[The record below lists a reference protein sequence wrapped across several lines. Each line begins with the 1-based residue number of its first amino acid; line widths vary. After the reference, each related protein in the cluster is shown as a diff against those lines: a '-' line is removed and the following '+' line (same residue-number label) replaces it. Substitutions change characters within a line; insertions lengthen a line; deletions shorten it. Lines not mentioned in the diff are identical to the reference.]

1 MREEEKKELNEL
13 LQNLIQIKSE
23 NPPGD
28 ERKVANFIKGFLLKN
43 DICSESVP
51 LEEGR
56 DSLVVMLPGK
66 EERNIAFCGHLDT
79 VRVKEED
86 WSKPPFQ
93 GVIENGKMYGIG
105 ASDVKGGVASIIYT
119 AILLKRRG
127 IVPQKTILWAL
138 TADEEWGY
146 KGAKCLTKK
155 GYFDQTDFLII
166 TESSNLQVS
175 TGEKGELWI
184 SAKFYGKSAHGST
197 PEIGISSVISGSK
210 LIVDVARKI

>member
-28 ERKVANFIKGFLLKN
+28 ERKVANFIKGFLSKN

-66 EERNIAFCGHLDT
+66 EERNITFCGHLDT

-119 AILLKRRG
+119 AIGCMTNKSLPLFYHLLYLFQREFPLPVVNKKR
-127 IVPQKTILWAL
+127 VL
-138 TADEEWGY
+138 
-146 KGAKCLTKK
+146 
-155 GYFDQTDFLII
+155 
-166 TESSNLQVS
+166 
-175 TGEKGELWI
+175 
-184 SAKFYGKSAHGST
+184 
-197 PEIGISSVISGSK
+197 
-210 LIVDVARKI
+210 